1 MIIPKIDLHAH
12 AIPSREYPR
21 LDGDH
26 FLTPDELRIKYDEI
40 GVEKACN
47 CRLLHRNTNAIC

>member
-40 GVEKACN
+40 GVEKGVRQIFRTKN
-47 CRLLHRNTNAIC
+47 YRY